1 MNQPLC
7 RALTKAGARCRAPSL
22 PNYETCLSHTP
33 ELADKVAAARRR
45 GGTVAAKIRILEGKR
60 LKLDSPAAVVKFTSN
75 VVQDCL
81 AGTVDVDVARTTFY
95 GLAILLKAVEQA
107 RASDVETALAEVRQ
121 LVAEARMRG
130 RA

>member
-7 RALTKAGARCRAPSL
+7 RALTKAGASCRAPSL
-22 PNYETCLSHTP
+22 PNYDTCLSHTP

-45 GGTVAAKIRILEGKR
+45 GGTMAAKVRILEGKR

-81 AGTVDVDVARTTFY
+81 AGTIEVEIARTTLY
-95 GLAILLKAVEQA
+95 GIAILLKSIEQA
-107 RASDVETALAEVRQ
+107 RASDVETALAEVKQ
-121 LVAEARMRG
+121 LVAEARR
-130 RA
+130 RHA

>member
-1 MNQPLC
+1 MNHPLC
-7 RALTKAGARCRAPSL
+7 RALTKAGASCRAPSL

-45 GGTVAAKIRILEGKR
+45 GGTMAAKLRILEGKR
-60 LKLDSPAAVVKFTSN
+60 LRLDSPAAVVKFTSS

-95 GLAILLKAVEQA
+95 GLGILLKAQEQA
-107 RASDVETALAEVRQ
+107 RASDVETMLAEVKA
-121 LVAEARMRG
+121 LTAEASRRG
-130 RA
+130 A